1 MPDERAMQGASATP
15 EKFFDPAVAVA
26 ALEAEQAR
34 EEKKKKRKTLVQAI
48 KYACFTASAGLIEF
62 LSFTLFINVLPIDH
76 SVMINFITE
85 VPLYNFVSTLI
96 ALTLSILW
104 NFTVNRKFTFK
115 SAGNVGRA
123 MFLAFLFYVP
133 FFPFK
138 LWFNGY
144 MPTYL
149 VAGAAAS
156 AGVTAAAYLA
166 EHQIITLAVEVCS
179 MLLNGVLEFCWQKFV
194 IYRNEEDSAL
204 AKYEVGTVGEF
215 GEITVENK
223 GYNGMQLL
231 ELMREGTD
239 ISSMSDEEI
248 AKAVAKKTEAALK
261 ETVVR

>member
-1 MPDERAMQGASATP
+1 MEDKKEYVGGSAESYFNP
-15 EKFFDPAVAVA
+15 ETAIA
-26 ALEAEQAR
+26 ALEAEKTR

-76 SVMINFITE
+76 GRMITFITE

-115 SAGNVGRA
+115 SDGNVGRA

-166 EHQIITLAVEVCS
+166 EHQIVTLAVEVCS

-223 GYNGMQLL
+223 GYDGMQLL
-231 ELMREGTD
+231 ELMRKGTD
-239 ISSMSDEEI
+239 ISQMTDEQI
-248 AKAVAKKTEAALK
+248 AKKVAEDAKRYRE